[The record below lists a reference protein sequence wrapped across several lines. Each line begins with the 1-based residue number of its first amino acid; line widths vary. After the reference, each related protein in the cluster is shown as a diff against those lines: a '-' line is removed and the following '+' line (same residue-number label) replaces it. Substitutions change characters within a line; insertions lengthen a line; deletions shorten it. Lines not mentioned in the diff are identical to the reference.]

1 MKNPLIPLPGR
12 RSWATATFR
21 GLSVSPA
28 ADPRSS
34 SPASPVDDLYNLI
47 TAASSPQDLRTT
59 LRSSN
64 IPLTNE
70 VIDGVLRRVRFGHS
84 NPLQALELFRFCCS
98 LRGFY
103 PSAYSLDTL
112 LYVLGR
118 SRKFDLVWEVLYDVR
133 RKDRGFVRYKD
144 RYMRNDEDSRDFGE
158 EEEFVDVS
166 DQGESIISMR
176 TVMVVLGRVAK
187 VCSVRQTVES
197 LRRLRRIVRVFDVEC
212 FNALLRTLCQEKSMA
227 DARNVYHAL
236 KKDFRPNL
244 RTFNVLLSGWKSV
257 EDAEGFFDEMRDMG
271 VKPDA
276 VSYNCLIDVY
286 CKDRSVEKA
295 MKVVEKMREE
305 GISPDV
311 YSYTSLIGGLGLIG
325 QPDKARD
332 ILKEMKEYGCYP
344 DVAAYNAAVRN
355 YCIAKRMGDAYKL
368 MDEMTEKGLSPN
380 ATTYN
385 LFFRVF
391 YWSNDLRRACELYV
405 RMIDAG
411 CLPNTQSC
419 LFLIKLFKRQ
429 EQVAFALKLWND
441 MVEKGFGSYTL
452 VSDILIDLLCDHGK
466 LQEAERCFLQM
477 TEKGQ
482 KPSNVSFR
490 RIKALM
496 ELTNREDNLKNL
508 SLKMAAFEI

>member
-1 MKNPLIPLPGR
+1 MKKHFSPFRSSHCRAFAILRGFSALVINPQ
-12 RSWATATFR
+12 
-21 GLSVSPA
+21 
-28 ADPRSS
+28 SS
-34 SPASPVDDLYNLI
+34 SPPSAIDDLYNLI
-47 TAASSPQDLRTT
+47 TAATSPQNLRTA
-59 LRSSN
+59 LRSFN
-64 IPLTNE
+64 IPLTNDL
-70 VIDGVLRRVRFGHS
+70 VDGVLRRVRFGHS
-84 NPLQALELFRFCCS
+84 NPLQALELFRYCNS
-98 LRGFY
+98 QRGFY
-103 PSAYSLDTL
+103 PSSYSLDTL

-133 RKDRGFVRYKD
+133 QKDRSFVRYKD
-144 RYMRNDEDSRDFGE
+144 RYMRKDKDGEEKFGE
-158 EEEFVDVS
+158 EEFMDVG
-166 DQGESIISMR
+166 DREYSIISTR

-197 LRRLRRIVRVFDVEC
+197 FRRLRRIVRVFDVEC
-212 FNALLRTLCQEKSMA
+212 FNALLRTLCQEKSMV

-236 KKDFRPNL
+236 KKAFRPNL

-257 EDAEGFFDEMRDMG
+257 EEAEGFFNEMREMG
-271 VKPDA
+271 VKPDV

-286 CKDRSVEKA
+286 CKDRAVEKA

-305 GISPDV
+305 GILPDV

-325 QPDKARD
+325 QPDKARE
-332 ILKEMKEYGCYP
+332 ILKEMKEYGCFP
-344 DVAAYNAAVRN
+344 DTAAYNAAVRN

-368 MDEMTEKGLSPN
+368 MDEMVEKGLSPN

-391 YWSNDLRRACELYV
+391 YWSNDLQRACELYV
-405 RMIDAG
+405 RMMDAV

-419 LFLIKLFKRQ
+419 MFLIKLFKRQ
-429 EQVAFALKLWND
+429 EKVAFALKLWND
-441 MVEKGFGSYTL
+441 MVEKGFGSYIL

-466 LQEAERCFLQM
+466 LWEAERCFLQM
-477 TEKGQ
+477 IEKGQ
-482 KPSNVSFR
+482 KPSNASFR

-496 ELTNREDNLKNL
+496 ELTNREDDLRNL